1 LNMETLK
8 YKVIKTKPQYKLYC
22 DMLEEL
28 VFNNKKT
35 KEMKEKIELLTLL
48 IEKWDN
54 EHNTL
59 SSLDPVELLEYL
71 MKENKISQ
79 IELAKFLGVSKGL
92 VSEILSYKKGMSKE
106 IIRKLASKFKL
117 SQEAFNKEY
126 KFKAE
131 YAVV

>member
-1 LNMETLK
+1 METLK
-8 YKVIKTKPQYKLYC
+8 YKIVKTKSQYKLYC
-22 DMLEEL
+22 DILDEL
-28 VFNNKKT
+28 VFSDKKT
-35 KEMKEKIELLTLL
+35 KEMKEEIELLTLL

-79 IELAKFLGVSKGL
+79 TDLAKFLGVSKSL

-126 KFKAE
+126 KLRME
-131 YAVV
+131 YVTA

>member
-1 LNMETLK
+1 METLK